1 MKNKIFLYLV
11 VTFIVSGILDSC
23 KKETAMPNAEIYR
36 TIDKYT
42 VTFDPHIANATSYL
56 WNFGDGTG
64 SSTEMKPVHTY
75 ESFGDYSVS
84 LTVKGAGGEFTTTK
98 IIQIEATSLKDLLT
112 GGVQAVN
119 GKTWI
124 MSRKYNVGK
133 DGAGPVMNEMPIVR
147 PSIDNV
153 LDMVG
158 LGSEYDN
165 EYTFYFDGTYKMNVK
180 NGSALAGLIY
190 GMATG
195 TINGAYSED
204 VGLCQA
210 AFEPAVSAWELHSD
224 DLVVDAISDPNTT
237 DAPPVHGNVTISGKN
252 WVSVSSGAYFGIL
265 DFPSTAQFVI
275 KEISSQKMNVALFL
289 CAYPY
294 DPNYVMLP
302 TLLMHLTFEVKP

>member
-1 MKNKIFLYLV
+1 MKKKIVLCLLG
-11 VTFIVSGILDSC
+11 TAIATSILLSC
-23 KKETAMPNAEIYR
+23 KKETPVPNAEIYR

-42 VTFDPHIANATSYL
+42 VSFDPHIANASAFS
-56 WNFGDGTG
+56 WNFGDGTAA
-64 SSTEMKPVHTY
+64 STELKPVHTY
-75 ESFGDYSVS
+75 DSFGNYSVS
-84 LTVKGAGGEFTTTK
+84 LTVKGTGGEFTTTK

-124 MSRKYNVGK
+124 LGRMYNVGK
-133 DGAGPVMNEMPIVR
+133 DGAGPVMNEMPIIR

-158 LGSEYDN
+158 LGTEYDN
-165 EYTFYFDGTYKMNVK
+165 EYTFYYDGTYKMSVK
-180 NGSALAGLIY
+180 NGSALAGLVY

-210 AFEPAVSAWELHSD
+210 AFEAPTSTFELHTD
-224 DLVVDAISDPNTT
+224 NLVVDAIADPSTT
-237 DAPPVHGNVTISGKN
+237 DSPPVHGNITISGKS
-252 WVSVSSGAYFGIL
+252 WVSLSGGGYFGIL
-265 DFPSTAQFVI
+265 DFPTTAQFVI
-275 KEISSQKMNVALFL
+275 KEISSQNMNVALFL

-302 TLLMHLTFEVKP
+302 TLLMHLTFVVKP

>member
-1 MKNKIFLYLV
+1 MKNKTFLYLL
-11 VTFIVSGILDSC
+11 VTVIAIGMVSSC
-23 KKETAMPNAEIYR
+23 KKETPVPNAEIYR
-36 TIDKYT
+36 VIDKYT

-56 WNFGDGTG
+56 WDFGDGTA
-64 SSTEMKPVHTY
+64 SSTDMKPVHTY
-75 ESFGDYSVS
+75 ESFGNYTVS
-84 LTVKGAGGEFTTTK
+84 LTVKGEGGQFTTTK
-98 IIQIEATSLKDLLT
+98 VIQIEATSLKDLLT
-112 GGVQAVN
+112 GGIQATN

-124 MSRKYNVGK
+124 LSRKYNVGK

-153 LDMVG
+153 LEMVG
-158 LGSEYDN
+158 LGAEYDN
-165 EYTFYFDGTYKMNVK
+165 EYPFYFDGTYKMNVK

-195 TINGAYSED
+195 TINGSYSQD

-210 AFEPAVSAWELHSD
+210 AFDPPASTWEPHSD
-224 DLVVDAISDPNTT
+224 NLVVDAITDPNTT
-237 DAPPVHGNVTISGKN
+237 DDPPVHGQVTFTGKN
-252 WVSVSSGAYFGIL
+252 WISLSGGGYFGIL
-265 DFPSTAQFVI
+265 DFPTTAQFVI
-275 KEISSQKMNVALFL
+275 KEISSQNMNVALFL